1 MHEIGR
7 IKQVQ
12 IQRSSLKL
20 GERPYRVYDPA
31 PLLVVDSLALSA
43 RGVVGVTADGAL
55 KMRVAATGENGEVND
70 EVRAHLAKLYGVQ
83 KSAVTIHSGKDSPV
97 KILRI
102 AASSLAAAPPRPK
115 PCVGFNDTTLLTVQ

>member
-1 MHEIGR
+1 MRNPFPFIIGIRDLEFRIRVVTGGSRSEI
-7 IKQVQ
+7 
-12 IQRSSLKL
+12 
-20 GERPYRVYDPA
+20 
-31 PLLVVDSLALSA
+31 
-43 RGVVGVTADGAL
+43 VGVTADGAL